1 VKDERDSG
9 EGRNSLA
16 AIDPYLAF
24 LIFAVVGLGTWRIG
38 EEARLLILWLVLL
51 GACLVY
57 AEEKALAVQYGLV
70 NLGRGIVVALVISL
84 PLLLLARDALKTV
97 SANLFP
103 LASEAVLFQN
113 LVLLAA
119 PIEGLYFRG
128 FLQRERGLV
137 VAALLYGLGQGI
149 LFLPGLSSF
158 PAVLVA
164 LVVAAALLGFVYSY
178 VCQRYGLSAS
188 MSCHATVNLVLLFL
202 PPALDKWLG
211 VGSASLGSMKGGAL
225 FLLSLQ

>member
-1 VKDERDSG
+1 VKSKRG
-9 EGRNSLA
+9 KKKRYTLA
-16 AIDPYLAF
+16 RFDPYLTF
-24 LIFAVVGLGTWRIG
+24 LIFAVVGLGTLRI
-38 EEARLLILWLVLL
+38 EVEVRSLILWLVLL
-51 GACLVY
+51 GVCLVH
-57 AEEKALAVQYGLV
+57 ADEKAIAMQYGLV
-70 NLGRGIVVALVISL
+70 NLGRGAVVGLVLSL
-84 PLLLLARDALKTV
+84 PLLLLAQGVLKTT
-97 SANLFP
+97 SARLFP
-103 LASEAVLFQN
+103 WASQAALFQN

-149 LFLPGLSSF
+149 LFLSALSGF

-164 LVVAAALLGFVYSY
+164 VVVATALLGFVYGY

-202 PPALDKWLG
+202 PLALDQWL
-211 VGSASLGSMKGGAL
+211 SAI
-225 FLLSLQ
+225 